1 MCIIL
6 LCSTP
11 QILIATP
18 YTNVSYIPTFAVL
31 GTRLLSLFVFPFN
44 VRCVQNNKP
53 REYTK
58 NLELTHQKIF
68 LKHLSHVPY
77 IFSVFTANLEYC

>member
-11 QILIATP
+11 KLLIATS
-18 YTNVSYIPTFAVL
+18 YINVSYIPTFAVL
-31 GTRLLSLFVFPFN
+31 ETMLLRLFVFPFN
-44 VRCVQNNKP
+44 AKCVQNNKP
-53 REYTK
+53 REYAQ

-68 LKHLSHVPY
+68 LKRLSHVPY
-77 IFSVFTANLEYC
+77 IFSVFTANLKY